1 MKVSNENLPDL
12 VDFICLRLGSIKVM
26 RCYRYR
32 GYSVLHTDINVKLLA
47 SSVKE
52 FNEMRIMKKF
62 LQIISK
68 TDESL

>member
-1 MKVSNENLPDL
+1 MKVSFTQNGTYRRLKVSNENLPDL

-52 FNEMRIMKKF
+52 FNEIEN
-62 LQIISK
+62 L
-68 TDESL
+68 